1 MTRRRTLIIGLAAL
15 ALTACAHHAAIPRN
29 EYGLTVISDVV
40 TYRQTV
46 AADPDKQLIDVAA
59 TAPGIKLDVRYATT
73 NNFMHEQLYPVARIF
88 LRRPAALA
96 LRDVQ
101 QELAA
106 QQLGLQL
113 FDGYRPYRVTRR
125 MWEPYKNPDFVADPA
140 KGSRHNRGAAVDL
153 TLIDLRT
160 GQELAMPTP
169 YDDFTTRARQDFNE
183 LPSEVIR
190 NRALLRDVMVKHGF
204 LPLPSEWWHFDF
216 GGWEKFELLDVDLQ
230 ELP

>member
-1 MTRRRTLIIGLAAL
+1 MAKRRILIGVLTAL
-15 ALTACAHHAAIPRN
+15 ALTSCAHHGAAARN
-29 EYGLTVISDVV
+29 EYGLTVIDDVRA
-40 TYRQTV
+40 YRDTV
-46 AADPDKQLIDVAA
+46 AADSEKQLVDVA
-59 TAPGIKLDVRYATT
+59 TTVPGIKLDVRYATT
-73 NNFMHEQLYPVARIF
+73 NNFMHEQLYPVARVF

-96 LRDVQ
+96 LREVQ

-113 FDGYRPYRVTRR
+113 FDVYRPYRVTRR

-169 YDDFTTRARQDFNE
+169 YDDFTIRARQDFNE
-183 LPSEVIR
+183 LSSEVMR
-190 NRALLRDVMVKHGF
+190 NRALLREAMVKQGF
-204 LPLPSEWWHFDF
+204 VPLPSEWWHFDF
-216 GGWEKFELLDVDLQ
+216 QGWERFELLDVDLR